1 MDYKNGYSIKP
12 KYVTSVGEVIFTDG
26 TNDVRANQVTCE
38 DYGYTFNASTGTCT
52 SFRYNTKINL
62 TSNNAHNIIKG
73 TLNTTNVGTEN
84 SFLLGVSNTSKG
96 NNQNILITGAKN
108 EIENSLNNSSI
119 IGGTFAQAQNQGE
132 VVIGGGGFQEALGL
146 GLSQQSFIQQS
157 NKTIDATETALLTQ
171 YLPLTY
177 IQKVANSVI
186 GFEANVIGV
195 NYGGEGDIGDYG
207 YVQITGAVTF
217 TNGLASTYHQTTT
230 HIVAAGQSGMNITA
244 SMKDV
249 TATSFGVHVTGL
261 AETRIQWTASVK
273 LWQNKLQITF

>member
-1 MDYKNGYSIKP
+1 MDYKKGYTVKP
-12 KYVTSVGEVIFTDG
+12 KEILNSGEVIFTDG
-26 TNDVRANQVTCE
+26 TNDIIPNQVTCQA
-38 DYGYTFNASTGTCT
+38 YGYTYNNVSATCQAYN
-52 SFRYNTKINL
+52 YNTILEKKFNNILNN
-62 TSNNAHNIIKG
+62 TSGGSTENG
-73 TLNTTNVGTEN
+73 TKNTILNGQENTT
-84 SFLLGVSNTSKG
+84 KG
-96 NNQNILITGAKN
+96 DNFNNILNGEKHQ
-108 EIENSLNNSSI
+108 IENNINNSI
-119 IGGTFAQAQNQGE
+119 ILGGSDGQVQNQGE
-132 VVIGGGGFQEALGL
+132 VVIGGGGFNEALGL

-157 NKTIDATETALLTQ
+157 NKTLDATETALLTQ

-195 NYGGEGDIGDYG
+195 NYGGEGDVGDYG

-217 TNGLASTYHQTTT
+217 TNGLNSTYHQTTT